1 LAADIA
7 CGAELY
13 GGRRTKGKLFFVS
26 FVRAARQNGPVIGAF
41 LNALGILLGSLLGLV
56 RRQPVS
62 ARVQAQFKS
71 ALGVLTAFCGLH
83 LLWLN
88 VGGSAGAVL
97 KQLFLAGLALVL
109 GNLLGRLLALQ
120 KISNHLGRRAAGLLA
135 GAGAKPADGFVAV
148 TILFCAAPLGL
159 VGAVTDGLGNYF
171 FPLALKAVM
180 DGLAMTSFVK
190 MFRWPVALAAAPVF
204 LFLNGLAVIVHA
216 LVLPKLATPE
226 LVHAIN
232 AAAGLLICSM
242 TLVIL
247 EVRRVELANY
257 LPALFLAPIL
267 SRFLA

>member
-1 LAADIA
+1 M
-7 CGAELY
+7 
-13 GGRRTKGKLFFVS
+13 
-26 FVRAARQNGPVIGAF
+26 IGAF

-56 RRQPVS
+56 RREPVS
-62 ARVQAQFKS
+62 PRIQAQFKS
-71 ALGVLTAFCGLH
+71 VLGAGTAFCGLQ

-88 VGGSAGAVL
+88 VGGSSFTVL

-120 KISNHLGRRAAGLLA
+120 KISNRLGSHAAGLLGSA
-135 GAGAKPADGFVAV
+135 VTKPVDGFAAV

-159 VGAVTDGLGNYF
+159 VGALTDGLENYF

-180 DGLAMTSFVK
+180 DGLAMTSVIK
-190 MFRWPVALAAAPVF
+190 MCRWPAALVAVPVF
-204 LFLNGLAVIVHA
+204 LFFNGLAVIVHA
-216 LVLPKLATPE
+216 FVLPKLATPE

-232 AAAGLLICSM
+232 AAAGLLICAM

-267 SRFLA
+267 SKLLA

>member
-1 LAADIA
+1 M
-7 CGAELY
+7 
-13 GGRRTKGKLFFVS
+13 
-26 FVRAARQNGPVIGAF
+26 IGAF

-56 RRQPVS
+56 RREPVS
-62 ARVQAQFKS
+62 PRIQAQFKS
-71 ALGVLTAFCGLH
+71 ALGAGTAFCGLQ

-88 VGGSAGAVL
+88 VGGSAFTVL
-97 KQLFLAGLALVL
+97 KQLFLAGLALML

-120 KISNHLGRRAAGLLA
+120 KISNRLGRHAAGLLGSA
-135 GAGAKPADGFVAV
+135 VTKPVDGFAAV

-159 VGAVTDGLGNYF
+159 VGAVTDGLENNF
-171 FPLALKAVM
+171 SPLALKAVM

-190 MFRWPVALAAAPVF
+190 MCRWPVALVAVPVF
-204 LFLNGLAVIVHA
+204 LFFNGLAVIVHTF
-216 LVLPKLATPE
+216 VLPKLATPE
-226 LVHAIN
+226 MVHAIN

-267 SRFLA
+267 SKLLA

>member
-1 LAADIA
+1 
-7 CGAELY
+7 
-13 GGRRTKGKLFFVS
+13 
-26 FVRAARQNGPVIGAF
+26 VIGAF

-56 RRQPVS
+56 RREPVS
-62 ARVQAQFKS
+62 PRIQAQFKS
-71 ALGVLTAFCGLH
+71 ALGAGTAFCGLQ

-88 VGGSAGAVL
+88 VGGSAFTVL

-120 KISNHLGRRAAGLLA
+120 KISNRLGRHAAGLLGSA
-135 GAGAKPADGFVAV
+135 VTKPVDGFAAV

-159 VGAVTDGLGNYF
+159 VGAVTDGLENYF
-171 FPLALKAVM
+171 FPLVLKAVM

-190 MFRWPVALAAAPVF
+190 MCRWPVALVAVPVF
-204 LFLNGLAVIVHA
+204 LFLNGLAVIVHTF
-216 LVLPKLATPE
+216 VLPKLATPE
-226 LVHAIN
+226 MVHAIN

-267 SRFLA
+267 SKLLA